1 MPNNETDK
9 SYKKLCD
16 IIMMPKNK
24 LSLEILKIWYTE
36 EDANILAAGPFTTV
50 QLDRFTAEEY
60 AEKTGLP
67 VEKVTETFERL
78 SKRGVLF
85 WHIDRTDENKRKY
98 MIPPLFPGLVEYFII
113 SPHNSIDERRAFV
126 KKMHKLEGGGMTTNT
141 MDSNFSIFRIIPSLK
156 PAPESRVIDV
166 DQQLVPDKSQ
176 VMAYQDVEQ
185 IIKDYGRFENN
196 IAIMPCTCRLT
207 SMMLKESPEC
217 NATVENCMAFG
228 AAAHYVVAE
237 GIGRNVTVDESM
249 DILRQAEKEG
259 LIHLSA
265 NTVDKNGFIC
275 NCCACCCGVIGPSIK
290 MNRLDNFE
298 KTDYVPVIDHDACT
312 KCKKCINICSFH
324 ALLYRTGEKE
334 DKSED
339 RVIVREDA
347 CIGCGV
353 CASNC
358 PEDAISLKKVRDS
371 QPARNFQEGIQRMF
385 AGKEAAV

>member
-1 MPNNETDK
+1 MPNNETDP

-36 EDANILAAGPFTTV
+36 EDAKILAAGPFTTV
-50 QLDRFTAEEY
+50 QMDRFTAEEY

-85 WHIDRTDENKRKY
+85 WHVDRKDENKRKY
-98 MIPPLFPGLVEYFII
+98 LIPPLFPGLVEYFII

-126 KKMHKLEGGGMTTNT
+126 KKMHQLEGGGMTTNT
-141 MDSNFSIFRIIPSLK
+141 MDSDFSIFRIIPSLK

-166 DQQLVPDKSQ
+166 DQKLVPDKSQ

-196 IAIMPCTCRLT
+196 IAIMPCTCRLM

-217 NATVENCMAFG
+217 EATVENCMAFG

-249 DILRQAEKEG
+249 DILR
-259 LIHLSA
+259 
-265 NTVDKNGFIC
+265 
-275 NCCACCCGVIGPSIK
+275 
-290 MNRLDNFE
+290 
-298 KTDYVPVIDHDACT
+298 
-312 KCKKCINICSFH
+312 
-324 ALLYRTGEKE
+324 
-334 DKSED
+334 
-339 RVIVREDA
+339 
-347 CIGCGV
+347 
-353 CASNC
+353 
-358 PEDAISLKKVRDS
+358 
-371 QPARNFQEGIQRMF
+371 
-385 AGKEAAV
+385 